1 MIGYLPAMGVI
12 CALGQGHAAVRAAL
26 MAGSIAGMRPQSTW
40 LHDASSYFGTVTLP
54 LPEIDPGLPAY
65 HHSRNNR
72 LLLAAAL
79 DIAAPIQEAID
90 RYGPHRI
97 GVVLG
102 TSTSGILESE
112 QEIAT
117 HACSGALPPSYDYR
131 RQMLAAPATF
141 LAQWLGLGGPAYVVS
156 TACTSG
162 AKALASARRMLQ
174 SDLCDVVLCGGVDTL
189 CRLTANGFASLEA
202 MAAQRCN
209 PFSINRAGINLGEG
223 AALFLMTREPSAVAL
238 LGSGASSDAHHMSAP
253 DPSGQGAE
261 RAMRAALA
269 DAGLHAG
276 HIGYVNLH
284 GTATPHNDAM
294 ESLAVSSVFGLDTL
308 CSSTKPLTGHALGA
322 AGALEAAFCWLTLV
336 GNPVSAVPPHVWDG
350 QRDPSLPRLNL
361 ASCGQQLPAGRTRI
375 VSNSFAFG
383 GNNASL
389 VLGQTDG

>member
-12 CALGQGHAAVRAAL
+12 CALGQGQEAVRAAL
-26 MAGSIAGMRPQSTW
+26 MAGNTAGMQSQSAW
-40 LHDASSYFGTVTLP
+40 LRDASSYIGTVTLT
-54 LPEIDPGLPAY
+54 LPELDPDLPAH

-90 RYGPHRI
+90 RYGSHRI

-112 QEIAT
+112 QAIAA
-117 HACSGALPPSYDYR
+117 HASSGSLPASYDYR

-141 LAQWLGLGGPAYVVS
+141 LAQWLRISGPAYVVS

-174 SDLCDVVLCGGVDTL
+174 SGLCDAVLCGGVDTL

-209 PFSINRAGINLGEG
+209 PFSVNRTGINLGEG
-223 AALFLMTREPSAVAL
+223 AALFLMTREPAAVGL

-261 RAMRAALA
+261 RAMQAALA
-269 DAGLHAG
+269 DAGLRAD

-284 GTATPHNDAM
+284 GTATLHNDAM
-294 ESLAVSSVFGLDTL
+294 ESLAVSSVFGSDTL

-322 AGALEAAFCWLTLV
+322 AGALEAAFCWLTLT
-336 GNPVSAVPPHVWDG
+336 GNPGGSVPPHIWDG
-350 QRDPSLPRLNL
+350 QRDPSLPVLNL
-361 ASCGQQLPAGRTRI
+361 ASCGQRLPAGRACI
-375 VSNSFAFG
+375 ISNSFAFG